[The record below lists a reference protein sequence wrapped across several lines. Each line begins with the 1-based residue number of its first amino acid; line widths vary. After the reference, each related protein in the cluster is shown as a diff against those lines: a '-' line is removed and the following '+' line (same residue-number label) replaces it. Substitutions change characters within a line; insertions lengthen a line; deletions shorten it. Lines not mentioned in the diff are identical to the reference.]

1 MGVMAAPRVQLP
13 DATGLFKDMQ
23 RESEYLASLTQR
35 LSGELSARSRDDSV
49 RASILMQSPG
59 GKVFQLYVTDA
70 GVVTAVP
77 FVQPA

>member
-1 MGVMAAPRVQLP
+1 MGIIAAPRVQLP
-13 DATGLFKDMQ
+13 DATGLFPKME
-23 RESEYLASLTQR
+23 RESAYISSLTQR
-35 LSGELSARSRDDSV
+35 VASELTIRSPDNTV
-49 RASILMQSPG
+49 RASILMQSPS